1 MDELVIR
8 GMAKWPNVPAVYG
21 WLSLDRRGHWLLK
34 GERVTNPGIAAFFGR
49 NYSHDDQGRWFFQNG
64 PQRVYVTL
72 DYTPHVYRAT
82 SLPGEALALVSHSG
96 TAATA
101 IGAAYVDDAGQLLLD
116 TDLGIGLL
124 HDADLEALL
133 PRFNSSAGQAGEAA
147 LAATLDTLQAG
158 NHAGTAATAIGAAY
172 VDDAGQLLL
181 DTDLGIG
188 LLHDA
193 DLEALLPRFNNS
205 AGQAGEAALA
215 ATLDTLQAGNHAA
228 LDLDLGTTRIRVKP
242 VRVAEVPARFG
253 FVVCPV
259 QPAGQ
264 EECY

>member
-158 NHAGTAATAIGAAY
+158 NHA
-172 VDDAGQLLL
+172 
-181 DTDLGIG
+181 
-188 LLHDA
+188 
-193 DLEALLPRFNNS
+193 
-205 AGQAGEAALA
+205 
-215 ATLDTLQAGNHAA
+215 A